1 MAEHPGHSSPMPRL
15 PTTRMIKLIHDH
27 SEFPSAAA
35 LGRAI
40 GEPNLTRKLSRIRTD
55 RLLPSAEL
63 LEKIA
68 AHLDPVGRRLLIP
81 TMADDAALPGY
92 RPDDGDP
99 FQNLRIMLRGLDDTD
114 LLLVTELVRRLADP
128 QRDDDPD
135 DQDGSPGSGV
145 VG

>member
-1 MAEHPGHSSPMPRL
+1 MPRL

-35 LGRAI
+35 LGRVI

-81 TMADDAALPGY
+81 TMADDAMLPGF
-92 RPDDGDP
+92 RPDDDDP
-99 FQNLRIMLRGLDDTD
+99 FQQLRIMLRGLDDTD
-114 LLLVTELVRRLADP
+114 LALVTELVRRLADP
-128 QRDDDPD
+128 RRDDPD
-135 DQDGSPGSGV
+135 DQDGSPGSPGLDV